1 MKFISSDKV
10 LKSEEFI
17 NWRTGVT
24 VKPQVM
30 EIHPSNVCCNAC
42 SYCFYKDRNDAK
54 IMTDEELGQ
63 ALDYCKEIGVKAVTF
78 SGGGEPFCN
87 TNFLSNLAYATAA
100 LDLEAGVITN
110 GVLLNKGMAEMVLSL
125 PKVKWIRISFD
136 AINSGMYKKI
146 RGTNSF
152 DIVKQN
158 IKDLLEVKKDYGS
171 KTTIGLQMVVCEN
184 NYKNIID
191 FIDFCN
197 IEFPEVDY
205 IQVRPL
211 EVMIG
216 SEPYNE
222 KEKKKILKE
231 LDILKNLQKINVWTK
246 VIISD
251 KWDLIFGERE
261 FGFTKCHCAPF
272 IGVIDAYSNA
282 YLCCHMVQKK
292 DYLIGNIKE
301 MTPEQFWVKRRKCY
315 EHLGLTQGFNPAV
328 CPVGCRGA
336 GINRTLQGIMEK
348 GEHDLFL

>member
-63 ALDYCKEIGVKAVTF
+63 ALEYCKDIGVKAVTF

-87 TNFLSNLAYATAA
+87 TNFLSNLAYATSA
-100 LDLEAGVITN
+100 LDLEVGIITN
-110 GVLLNKGMAEMVLSL
+110 AVLLNKGMAEMVLSL
-125 PKVKWIRISFD
+125 PKIKWIRISFD
-136 AINSGMYKKI
+136 AIDSEQYQTI

-158 IKDLLEVKKDYGS
+158 IKDLLEAKKACGS
-171 KTTIGLQMVVCEN
+171 KTTIGLQIVVCN
-184 NYKNIID
+184 DNYYSISQ
-191 FIDFCN
+191 FIDFCKS
-197 IEFPEVDY
+197 EFPEINY

-211 EVMIG
+211 EVMIN

-222 KEKKKILKE
+222 SQKDIIKSQLDFIKKANKEFFY
-231 LDILKNLQKINVWTK
+231 NK

-251 KWDLIFGERE
+251 KWDLIFGERD

-272 IGVIDAYSNA
+272 IGVIDAYSNS
-282 YLCCHMVQKK
+282 YLCCHMVQHK

-301 MTPEQFWVKRRKCY
+301 MSPEQFWVNRRKCY

-336 GINRTLQGIMEK
+336 GINRTLQGILEK

>member
-63 ALDYCKEIGVKAVTF
+63 ALDYCKDIGVKAVTF

-87 TNFLSNLAYATAA
+87 KDFLSNLAYATAA
-100 LDLEAGVITN
+100 LDLEVGVITN
-110 GVLLNKGMAEMVLSL
+110 GVLLDRGMAEMVLSM
-125 PKVKWIRISFD
+125 PKIKWIRISFD
-136 AINSGMYKKI
+136 AIDSEQYQTI
-146 RGTNSF
+146 RGTNTF

-158 IKDLLEVKKDYGS
+158 IKDLLEVKKACGS
-171 KTTIGLQMVVCEN
+171 KTTIGIQMVVCEN
-184 NYKNIID
+184 NWFDIID
-191 FIDFCN
+191 FINFCREN
-197 IEFPEVDY
+197 FTEINY
-205 IQVRPL
+205 IQIRPL
-211 EVMIG
+211 EVMFNSKPYDEIQKEEIYKQIEYIKT
-216 SEPYNE
+216 SEIKFYN
-222 KEKKKILKE
+222 
-231 LDILKNLQKINVWTK
+231 K

-251 KWDLIFGERE
+251 KWDLIFGERD

-272 IGVIDAYSNA
+272 IGVIDAYSNF
-282 YLCCHMVQKK
+282 YLCCHQVQQK

-301 MTPEQFWVKRRKCY
+301 MSPEQFWVSRRKCY

-336 GINRTLQGIMEK
+336 GINRTLQGILEK